1 VKHTNIDDAQLMRRT
16 ANGDETALGLL
27 YDRYGRLV
35 FSVAYHVLNDQ
46 TLAEE
51 TTQEVF
57 LRVWQKADSYHPE
70 QGRLAPWLASIA
82 RRRAIDLYR
91 RRQRSIE
98 NRLTDTPVEDA
109 FDLADPEDVENEAQA
124 AEQRRRV
131 RQALAALPEVQR
143 QALAYAFFRGYS
155 HSQIAALTGE
165 PLGTVKTRIRLAM
178 LKLRDLLSDELEE
191 AR

>member
-1 VKHTNIDDAQLMRRT
+1 MNASDLDDAQLMRRT
-16 ANGDETALGLL
+16 ASGDGSALGLL

-35 FSVAYHVLNDQ
+35 FSVALHVLNDQ
-46 TLAEE
+46 ALAEE

-57 LRVWQKADSYHPE
+57 LRVWQKAESYQPE
-70 QGRLAPWLASIA
+70 QGRLASWLASTT

-91 RRQRSIE
+91 RRQRSVE
-98 NRLTDTPVEDA
+98 SHLTDTPVEDA
-109 FDLADPEDVENEAQA
+109 FDLAGPEDVENEAQA

-178 LKLRDLLSDELEE
+178 LRLRELLSDELDE